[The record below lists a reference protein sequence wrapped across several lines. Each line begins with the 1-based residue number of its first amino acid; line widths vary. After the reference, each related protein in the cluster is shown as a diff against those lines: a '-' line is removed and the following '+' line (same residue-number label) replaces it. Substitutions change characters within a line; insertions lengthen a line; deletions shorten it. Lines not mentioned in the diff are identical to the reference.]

1 MGAFTGF
8 TQAGLTFLQELR
20 QNNDKE
26 WFEEHRDIYQQH
38 LLEPMRKLVEDL
50 SQDMVVIDDLFEVR
64 PAKVRRYPECTGIRA
79 FLTTSRFT
87 AVTSG

>member
-64 PAKVRRYPECTGIRA
+64 PAIGKTI
-79 FLTTSRFT
+79 SRMHRDTRFSKDRKS
-87 AVTSG
+87 VV